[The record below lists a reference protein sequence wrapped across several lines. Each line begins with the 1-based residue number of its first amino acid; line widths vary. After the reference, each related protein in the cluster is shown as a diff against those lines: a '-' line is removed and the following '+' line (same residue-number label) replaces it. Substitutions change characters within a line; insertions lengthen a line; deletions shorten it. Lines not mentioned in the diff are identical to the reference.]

1 MKQPKLSD
9 LVMDSKGTRELRSK
23 MQKTKKVKITINI
36 DESSLGRLREI
47 AEETGASYQK
57 LLNQILKDGLA
68 KRTSAES
75 RLERLEKEIQTLKKK
90 IAA

>member
-1 MKQPKLSD
+1 
-9 LVMDSKGTRELRSK
+9 MDPKGTQDLRKQMSR
-23 MQKTKKVKITINI
+23 TKKIKITINI

-57 LLNQILKDGLA
+57 LLNQILKDGLV

-75 RLERLEKEIQTLKKK
+75 RLERLEKELERLKKK
-90 IAA
+90 VAA

>member
-1 MKQPKLSD
+1 MSN
-9 LVMDSKGTRELRSK
+9 LVLDRKGTQELRSK

-36 DESSLGRLREI
+36 DERSLGSLREI

-68 KRTSAES
+68 KRSSAES
-75 RLERLEKEIQTLKKK
+75 RLERVEKELEKLKRKV
-90 IAA
+90 A